1 MLGVLVVSSCGS
13 ERLRCGGFCWD
24 KCVCVGLDEVDLC
37 VCVFVCLGRG
47 GGGPYG
53 GALVAR
59 EGGIS

>member
-37 VCVFVCLGRG
+37 VCVCLCVWEEGEGGPTEELWWRERG
-47 GGGPYG
+47 G
-53 GALVAR
+53 
-59 EGGIS
+59 